1 MKLNKPAHTEIVK
14 MQICDIEPT
23 LDILIEAGLESWKFC
38 DFVSEIERKDSQVF
52 VGKIKTQVVGF
63 CVARLIRSQSTN
75 PDFIDSTLYC
85 KAECEIYNIAVKREF
100 QKREV
105 GSRLLN
111 RLISSLKQYNAE
123 SIWLEVR
130 YSNQQAI
137 NFYQKQDFRRVYM
150 RKNFYSNPVED
161 AIVMKRNL

>member
-1 MKLNKPAHTEIVK
+1 

-38 DFVSEIERKDSQVF
+38 DFVSEIERKDSLVF

-63 CVARLIRSQSTN
+63 CVARLIRTTEFNS
-75 PDFIDSTLYC
+75 DFNEKGKDEN
-85 KAECEIYNIAVKREF
+85 AECEIYNIAVKKEF
-100 QKREV
+100 QNREV
-105 GSRLLN
+105 GTRLLN

-137 NFYQKQDFRRVYM
+137 NFYQKQNFMRVFRRN
-150 RKNFYSNPVED
+150 NFYSNPIED